1 MDEPMETFVQKL
13 AKKRE
18 NGATLTILPVID
30 ANRHEHEADCGC
42 GEGGCAGESDGG
54 CCGG

>member
-1 MDEPMETFVQKL
+1 METFVQKL

-18 NGATLTILPVID
+18 NGQTLTILPVID

-42 GEGGCAGESDGG
+42 GGAGCSGESESG

>member
-1 MDEPMETFVQKL
+1 METFVQKL

-18 NGATLTILPVID
+18 NGQTLTILPVID

-42 GEGGCAGESDGG
+42 GEAGCSGESESG